1 MPKNGVSNGYKAY
14 TPQSFIRRS
23 VRLAPKLALSAIACS
38 VFGLGAFGF
47 GWGIELFPGI
57 NIRTLPLNS
66 AALLLIG
73 IAAFRLRPHGS
84 VWPIY
89 SLAFMAV
96 VLATTKLIMVL
107 GGWITGPTTLNNTM
121 MVWLLA
127 LALVLVARR
136 RIVAGQFI
144 AFLAMLPPTVFLI
157 GMLYSSTSY
166 EGTVIVIVFASGLLS
181 AASILFGTAY
191 RGPMRHFLSPDPE
204 GKLQRIRLVTLTGAT
219 IGLGFIGAKLDFHRE
234 AAPLLVTAMVAIII
248 VMVTDISRYRGRVA
262 DKKVDAPI
270 SDDLLPLA
278 SKIRDALERGDF
290 SLQFQPQVDLSTN
303 RTVGMEALARWHDP
317 EDGMI
322 SPAVFIPA
330 AEASGLIVPLGCW
343 VLESA
348 CEQGMRWNS
357 TPLAGI
363 NISVNVSPVQFK
375 TPGFVESVQDILCR
389 TGFPPE
395 RLILELTE
403 SAMVRRGEQGFQALW
418 ALHELGLKISIDDFG
433 TGYSCLAY
441 LHDLPVNYLKIDQSF
456 VQRLPF
462 RESDVVIARSI
473 VGLGRGLGLSIVAE
487 GVETTE
493 QADFLKGIWCDK
505 AQGYLYSRPLDAD
518 GALAW
523 AMSTSARNAVLDR
536 LG

>member
-1 MPKNGVSNGYKAY
+1 VSNSEKFY

-23 VRLAPKLALSAIACS
+23 VRLAPKLALAATACAI
-38 VFGLGAFGF
+38 FGLGVFGF
-47 GWGIELFPGI
+47 GWGLDLFPGV
-57 NIRTLPLNS
+57 NIPTLPLNS
-66 AALLLIG
+66 AALVLIG
-73 IAAFRLRPHGS
+73 IAAFRLRPHGP
-84 VWPIY
+84 VWPTY
-89 SLAFMAV
+89 GLALIAVLLASSKLIV
-96 VLATTKLIMVL
+96 VLAGWVTGTT
-107 GGWITGPTTLNNTM
+107 TFNNTL
-121 MVWLLA
+121 MVVLLA

-144 AFLAMLPPTVFLI
+144 AFLSMLPPAVVLI
-157 GMLYSSTSY
+157 GMLYSSPSY
-166 EGTVIVIVFASGLLS
+166 DGTVIVIVFASGLLS
-181 AASILFGTAY
+181 AASILCGTAY
-191 RGPMRHFLSPDPE
+191 RGPMRHFLSPDPG
-204 GKLQRIRLVTLTGAT
+204 GKLQRIRLTTLTGAT
-219 IGLGFIGAKLDFHRE
+219 VGLGFIGVRLDFHPDVV
-234 AAPLLVTAMVAIII
+234 PLLVTALVAIII
-248 VMVTDISRYRGRVA
+248 VMMTDISGYRGRVA
-262 DKKVDAPI
+262 DKKVDPLV
-270 SDDLLPLA
+270 SDDLPPLA
-278 SKIRDALERGDF
+278 SKIRDALGRGEF
-290 SLQFQPQVDLSTN
+290 SLHFQPQVDLSTN

-322 SPAVFIPA
+322 SPAMFIPA

-363 NISVNVSPVQFK
+363 DISVNVSPLQFK
-375 TPGFVESVQDILCR
+375 SPGFVDSVQDILRR
-389 TGFPPE
+389 TGFPPG

-403 SAMVRRGEQGFQALW
+403 SALVRRGEQGFQALW